1 MYVGG
6 MNEKGIGIIDI
17 GSNGIRFGL
26 VSSLQRHLP
35 VLYEERAPISLFDAQ
50 NDDDCAD
57 RKPISKEIIED
68 VINCLQRFKF
78 ISNRYKIDNIKVIA
92 TEATRTAPNS
102 DEFLSLIYETTG
114 LKVEKLC
121 EADEARIT
129 AMGIIATYYGVKGL
143 VMDMGGGS
151 MELNFVIHDPKN
163 NDGIKM
169 SKFPIN
175 LPYGAA
181 ALKKLLKEA
190 KDQQK
195 RSELFNTIKTRL
207 QEGFK
212 GLDPPESIKGEN
224 GYTVYMNGGG
234 FRSLG
239 YLSMS
244 EEMNQNSSNAFPMPI
259 INGYGIFA
267 KKLVEI
273 TDRFLDNPKF
283 PNGSPFR
290 ISKRREKLLPAAC
303 FLFKALMEVI
313 PLGYIY
319 FCEGGVRHGQCF
331 DLMPSLQHQKDP
343 LESFIFNHPFQP
355 PNLTFQYRDHI
366 VNIIKDGIPSGLYDI
381 LDHDEY
387 SIKKSNR
394 LERLLPNL
402 VCLAHW
408 SMNLVKES
416 RPITA
421 FYLPLAGGPLSNT
434 PGLTHTDRAIISWC
448 LMWRYHQDASGAKS
462 GGVEKDISIMNPSLF
477 ENVKKSIPAGRDGR
491 MACEIIG
498 KFIGFVILTHPG
510 FPKIENIKSLCK
522 FKTTEEMIEDSK
534 RKRYNVQLNIFCED
548 EFRQLKEFKYLVNN
562 SIVKKISKKLE
573 KSYKLIEEKNQ
584 IITDE
589 IMVNRKK
596 ANRGRGY
603 HLGEIHIRVNFSEV
617 MEE

>member
-1 MYVGG
+1 MT
-6 MNEKGIGIIDI
+6 NEKGIGIIDI

-50 NDDDCAD
+50 NDDDNTE
-57 RKPISKEIIED
+57 RKPISKEIIDD

-78 ISNRYKIDNIKVIA
+78 ISKHYEIDNIKVIA

-102 DEFLSLIYETTG
+102 EEFLFRIYEATG

-129 AMGIIATYYGVKGL
+129 AMGIIATYYEVEGL

-151 MELNFVIHDPKN
+151 MELNFVIHHPKD
-163 NDGIKM
+163 NDGIINM
-169 SKFPIN
+169 SEFPIN

-195 RSELFNTIKTRL
+195 RSQLFNTIKTRL
-207 QEGFK
+207 EEGFK
-212 GLDPPESIKGEN
+212 KLNPPESIKGEN

-244 EEMNQNSSNAFPMPI
+244 EEMKQNSYPMPI
-259 INGYGIFA
+259 INGYGILA

-273 TDRFLDNPKF
+273 TDRFLDKPKF
-283 PNGSPFR
+283 LSGNPFR

-303 FLFKALMEVI
+303 FLFKVLMEVI
-313 PLGYIY
+313 PLDYVY

-331 DLMPSLQHQKDP
+331 DLLSPIQHQKDP
-343 LESFIFNHPFQP
+343 LESFIFSHPFQSP
-355 PNLTFQYRDHI
+355 YLTVQYRDHL
-366 VNIIKDGIPSGLYDI
+366 VNIIKEGIPSGLYDI

-408 SMNLVKES
+408 SMNLAKES
-416 RPITA
+416 RPIAA
-421 FYLPLAGGPLSNT
+421 FYLPLAGGPLSDA

-448 LMWRYHQDASGAKS
+448 LMWRYHEDASGAKS
-462 GGVEKDISIMNPSLF
+462 GGVEKDISNMNPSLF
-477 ENVKKSIPAGRDGR
+477 DNVKELIPAGRDGR

-522 FKTTEEMIEDSK
+522 FKVTEKIIENSK
-534 RKRYNVQLNIFCED
+534 RRRYNVQLTIFGTE
-548 EFRQLKEFKYLVNN
+548 EFRERTEHKYLVNN

-573 KSYKLIEEKNQ
+573 KSYELIEEKNQ
-584 IITDE
+584 VITDE
-589 IMVNRKK
+589 VMSIQNRKRRK
-596 ANRGRGY
+596 RGY
-603 HLGEIHIRVNFSEV
+603 HLGEIHIRVNFSEI
-617 MEE
+617 ME